1 MDHLGATAYLRGHRR
16 RRDSGRAHFT
26 GNAQPVRAQ
35 RRLFPRRA
43 PFWIHSV
50 FLSRCRG
57 DRYLAALQRTPR
69 ALAYSDVPHVRDL
82 CCRAAARA
90 AVHVERGGGPPGNRY
105 LLSVYPT
112 LFFLVSPIESTWP
125 GLVSWMGGTLFTA
138 RMLVSPFVAAG
149 FPWLATEHGPARLLP
164 VELTMANDLPARL
177 APSRTLI
184 PYGQDP
190 ALRSVF
196 PRSERLPAGTARHVG
211 FRRRHERISSFDRS
225 ILSTISWSRPNRRS
239 APLSRCRWGV
249 PTVTRQNR
257 TRKSRPSKSLHRGPA
272 AFAATRASAQR
283 AVVGGF
289 VPHLSDPA
297 SRDYRNLGVQL
308 RFQAVTTR

>member
-1 MDHLGATAYLRGHRR
+1 MRNVGYFLAGRHFGFIPYFFPGVVAIVTWLLSSTRR
-16 RRDSGRAHFT
+16 EPWRILTFLTFVTSVVVLLLVLPFTWSG
-26 GNAQPVRAQ
+26 
-35 RRLFPRRA
+35 
-43 PFWIHSV
+43 
-50 FLSRCRG
+50 
-57 DRYLAALQRTPR
+57 
-69 ALAYSDVPHVRDL
+69 
-82 CCRAAARA
+82 
-90 AVHVERGGGPPGNRY
+90 GGGPPGNRY

-125 GLVSWMGGTLFTA
+125 GLVSWVGGTLFTA

-190 ALRSVF
+190 ALRLYF
-196 PRSERLPAGTARHVG
+196 LDQNAYPPEPQPACG
-211 FRRRHERISSFDRS
+211 FRRRHAPISSFDRS
-225 ILSTISWSRPNRRS
+225 IRSTISWSRPNRRS
-239 APLSRCRWGV
+239 APLSRSRWGV
-249 PTVTRQNR
+249 PP
-257 TRKSRPSKSLHRGPA
+257 SPSKSNRKKLSTFEVPASGVRGLRSYA
-272 AFAATRASAQR
+272 YLLSAR
-283 AVVGGF
+283 SSAGF